1 MAVPEVVVVIARPF
15 RLWNPKTGE
24 YYRGRFYKYHR
35 RAVIGALIECKWAAI
50 GTTVE
55 IIDVRTS
62 KMIGQ
67 YTRRVNSVTF
77 HSEKSNV
84 KD

>member
-15 RLWNPKTGE
+15 RLWNPKTGSH
-24 YYRGRFYKYHR
+24 YPGRCYKYHR

-50 GTTVE
+50 GTTIEVL
-55 IIDVRTS
+55 DVRTG
-62 KMIGQ
+62 KMIGS
-67 YTRRVNSVTF
+67 YTRKVNSVAFYKERT
-77 HSEKSNV
+77 NV